1 MIRERCKANGC
12 TVEHPSNGS
21 IQLFEHVSYIF
32 CRECGANSK
41 DYIGGIEERT
51 HVCDVCNEPLD
62 VYEEAVKFSVGG
74 SASQGMDRVEIEC
87 HPTCAVNAGAALMV
101 KYTKKMEP
109 ELGRGARQ
117 PKWWSGLRKLIG
129 LPVDVPEPR

>member
-1 MIRERCKANGC
+1 MIRERCKVNGC

-21 IQLFEHVSYIF
+21 IQLFEHVSYMF
-32 CRECGANSK
+32 CRQCGADSREYK
-41 DYIGGIEERT
+41 ELEERT
-51 HVCDVCNEPLD
+51 HVCDVCGETVD

-74 SASQGMDRVEIEC
+74 SAAQGWDKVEIEC
-87 HPTCAVNAGAALMV
+87 HPKCAVNAGATLMV

-117 PKWWSGLRKLIG
+117 PKWWDGLRKLLG
-129 LPVDVPEPR
+129 LPVDVSGPQ